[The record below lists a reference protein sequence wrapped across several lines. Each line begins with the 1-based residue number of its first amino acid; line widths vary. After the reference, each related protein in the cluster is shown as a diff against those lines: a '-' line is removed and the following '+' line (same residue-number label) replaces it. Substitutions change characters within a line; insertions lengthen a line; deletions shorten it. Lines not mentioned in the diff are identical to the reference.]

1 MGDRQASVVYYLAG
15 INMQTLKDT
24 KAVKSVR
31 YALVVDDHPLV
42 SRGVAEYL
50 KTQTLLDDVMV
61 ASAVPQAQALIDQWG
76 SPAVL
81 LVDFW
86 LGEGATDKFVSHVR
100 SRWPDTRVLVM
111 SGDDNPAIA
120 TKAQACGAHGFL
132 HKQEAPQVFS
142 DAVSAVLAGQTWYA
156 TDAADTAEALGT
168 PRNARSV
175 TVTPADL
182 GLTVRQGQILGM
194 LLQALPNKRIADELS
209 VSESTVKEHV
219 TGILNKLLVS
229 NRVEL
234 ITKLRGM
241 TLAQG
246 MFE

>member
-1 MGDRQASVVYYLAG
+1 MYLKVFQVP
-15 INMQTLKDT
+15 NLLPTPP
-24 KAVKSVR
+24 

-50 KTQTLLDDVMV
+50 KGHALLGDAMV
-61 ASAVPQAQALIDQWG
+61 ASHADEVLVLIDKLG
-76 SPAVL
+76 PPAVL
-81 LVDFW
+81 LLDFW
-86 LGEGATDKFVSHVR
+86 LGEGATDRLISLVR
-100 SRWPDTRVLVM
+100 SRWPDTKVLVM
-111 SGDDNPAIA
+111 SGDDNPAIV

-142 DAVSAVLAGQTWYA
+142 DAVSAVLAGQTWYDPSSA
-156 TDAADTAEALGT
+156 SVADAGT
-168 PRNARSV
+168 LRNARSV

-182 GLTVRQGQILGM
+182 GLTVRQGQILSM

-209 VSESTVKEHV
+209 VSENTVKEHV
-219 TGILNKLLVS
+219 TAILQKLSVT

-241 TLAQG
+241 TLSQG
-246 MFE
+246 

>member
-1 MGDRQASVVYYLAG
+1 MQA
-15 INMQTLKDT
+15 LKDI
-24 KAVKSVR
+24 KAVKSIR

-42 SRGVAEYL
+42 SKGVAEYL
-50 KTQTLLDDVMV
+50 KSQALLNDVRV
-61 ASAVPQAQALIDQWG
+61 ASSVPEAQALIDQWG

-86 LGEGATDKFVSHVR
+86 LGEGATDKFISHVR
-100 SRWPDTRVLVM
+100 SRWPDARVLVM
-111 SGDDNPAIA
+111 SGDDNPAIV

-132 HKQEAPQVFS
+132 HKQEVPQMFS
-142 DAVSAVLAGQTWYA
+142 NAVSAVLAGQTWYGA
-156 TDAADTAEALGT
+156 SPASTADALGT

-182 GLTVRQGQILGM
+182 GLTARQGQILSM

-209 VSESTVKEHV
+209 VSENTVKEHV
-219 TGILNKLLVS
+219 TAILQKLSVS

>member
-1 MGDRQASVVYYLAG
+1 VSDLHPPSHPRPPLP
-15 INMQTLKDT
+15 
-24 KAVKSVR
+24 

-42 SRGVAEYL
+42 GRGVAEYL
-50 KTQTLLDDVMV
+50 KGHTLLGDAMV
-61 ASAVPQAQALIDQWG
+61 ASHADEVLALIDKLG
-76 SPAVL
+76 PPTVL

-86 LGEGATDKFVSHVR
+86 LSEGATDRLISLVR
-100 SRWPDTRVLVM
+100 SRWPDIKVLVM
-111 SGDDNPAIA
+111 SGDDNPAIV
-120 TKAQACGAHGFL
+120 TKALACGAHGFL

-142 DAVSAVLAGQTWYA
+142 DAVSAVLAGQTWYGTNSA
-156 TDAADTAEALGT
+156 SMADALGA

-182 GLTVRQGQILGM
+182 GLTARQGQILSM

-209 VSESTVKEHV
+209 VSENTVKEHV
-219 TGILNKLLVS
+219 TAILQKLSVG

-241 TLAQG
+241 TLEQG
-246 MFE
+246 VFE